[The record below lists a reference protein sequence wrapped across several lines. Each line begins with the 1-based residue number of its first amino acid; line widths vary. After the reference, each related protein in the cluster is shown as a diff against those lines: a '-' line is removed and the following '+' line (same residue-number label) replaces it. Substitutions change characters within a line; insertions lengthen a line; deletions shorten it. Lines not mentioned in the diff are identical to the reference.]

1 VPQGLKVDGEKIQ
14 RIRVMKACLSR
25 EDAARMVGITVPGL
39 WRIETKG
46 RTLIGTLRRLADVLG
61 VHPSELM
68 EDPAEYAIAQAAP
81 RDRASV
87 RSGDRARRAA
97 SAPSAVATR

>member
-1 VPQGLKVDGEKIQ
+1 MPQGLRVNGEKIQ
-14 RIRVMKACLSR
+14 HIRVMKACLSR

-68 EDPAEYAIAQAAP
+68 ENPSEYASAQATR
-81 RDRASV
+81 RDRAGLS
-87 RSGDRARRAA
+87 RARREAVVA
-97 SAPSAVATR
+97 SATR